1 MANGEESVAM
11 LKAAAHTIAER
22 GKVYGDPL
30 TDMVRIAGMWSGI
43 LGVEIPP
50 TKVPMCMIAVKLS
63 RLTTSPDHADSA
75 IDIAGY
81 AAILRECQKG
91 EGE

>member
-11 LKAAAHTIAER
+11 LKAAAQTIAER
-22 GKVYGDPL
+22 GEVYGDPL
-30 TDMVRIAGMWSGI
+30 TDMARIAGMWGSI

-50 TKVPMCMIAVKLS
+50 TKVAMCMVAVKLS
-63 RLTTSPDHADSA
+63 RLTTSPNHADSA

-81 AAILRECQKG
+81 AAILRECQKA
-91 EGE
+91 